1 MDLKVSLDSL
11 DKKIIGALEEHGA
24 KVSTREL
31 SELLN
36 NSDPELEVSDRTIR
50 YRLSKLREKGIVCK
64 ARVRTHE
71 RKLGLA
77 EYVLVVTSPTAN
89 ESTLKKIIEEVPMF
103 YYYAQTYGKY
113 EGYLIYLVYP
123 LGSPNLVQDVASEMK
138 KRGLVEDYILFD
150 VVDYVSKEVDLSKIE
165 TWNWEKWSKSLPK
178 IMAKSKE
185 MKLDLDESQELV
197 SFDSDDTLILGH
209 LVEDPDITLREL
221 GKILGLSQPQVH
233 SRVKRLEESG
243 IIKGY
248 KLHMNPF
255 ESKMTIACFFK
266 SKDAG
271 KILLWFDKLPFP
283 HQITMEDKTSYLV
296 QISLP
301 SHDTNE
307 LLKSLRF
314 LRQYTDEMFV
324 QFLLDASGKG
334 YRHLMN
340 LFHEEDE
347 RWSLP
352 YDEFNEL
359 IDKITK
365 EES

>member
-1 MDLKVSLDSL
+1 MALKVDLTPL
-11 DKKIIGALEEHGA
+11 DKKIILALEEHGA
-24 KVSTREL
+24 KTSTREL
-31 SELLN
+31 SEILN
-36 NSDPELEVSDRTIR
+36 KPDRTIR
-50 YRLSKLREKGIVCK
+50 YRLAKLKEQEIICKSK
-64 ARVRTHE
+64 VRTHE

-77 EYVLVVTSPTAN
+77 EYVLVVTSSSTH
-89 ESTLKKIIEEVPMF
+89 ESTLKKLIEEVPMF

-113 EGYLIYLVYP
+113 EGYLIYMVYP
-123 LGSPNLVQDVASEMK
+123 LGNRKVVFDLASEMK
-138 KRGLVEDYILFD
+138 KRGLIEDYCLFD
-150 VVDYVSKEVDLSKIE
+150 VVDYQSTEAKLAELD
-165 TWNWEKWSKSLPK
+165 TWNWDKWSKMLPK

-185 MKLDLDESQELV
+185 IKLDLEEITEPV

-209 LVEDPDITLREL
+209 MVENPDITLREL
-221 GKILGLSQPQVH
+221 GEILDLSQPQVH

-248 KLHMNPF
+248 KLHINPF
-255 ESKMTIACFFK
+255 DSKMTIACFFK

-271 KILLWFDKLPFP
+271 KILLWFDKLPFSK
-283 HQITMEDKTSYLV
+283 QITMEDTTSYLV

-307 LLKSLRF
+307 LLKNLRI

-324 QFLLDASGKG
+324 QFVLDASMKG

-340 LFHEEDE
+340 LFQDE
-347 RWSLP
+347 THGWKLP
-352 YDEFNEL
+352 YNEFTETVDRL
-359 IDKITK
+359 TK

>member
-1 MDLKVSLDSL
+1 MSLKVTLDSL
-11 DKKIIGALEEHGA
+11 DMTIIRAIEEHGA

-36 NSDPELEVSDRTIR
+36 AKNPELNVSDRTIR
-50 YRLSKLREKGIVCK
+50 YRIAKLKEKGIVLK
-64 ARVRTHE
+64 AKVRTHE

-77 EYVLVVTSPTAN
+77 ESVLVVTSLPAT
-89 ESTLKKIIEEVPMF
+89 ESILKKVIDETSMF
-103 YYYAQTYGKY
+103 YYQGQTYGKY

-123 LGSPNLVQDVASEMK
+123 LGSPHLVQNMASELK
-138 KRGLVEDYILFD
+138 KRGLVEDYFLFD
-150 VVDYVSKEVDLSKIE
+150 VVDYQGKEVCLEKLE
-165 TWNWEKWSKSLPK
+165 TWKWDKWAKMLPK

-185 MKLDLDESQELV
+185 LKLDLEESQETV
-197 SFDSDDTLILGH
+197 SFDCNDTMILGH
-209 LVEDPDITLREL
+209 MVENPDITLREL

-248 KLHMNPF
+248 RLHMKPYD
-255 ESKMTIACFFK
+255 STMRIACFFK

-271 KILLWFDKLPFP
+271 KILLWFDKLPFY
-283 HQITMEDKTSYLV
+283 HQVTLENKTSYLV
-296 QISLP
+296 EIILP

-307 LLKSLRF
+307 LLKNLRN

-324 QFLLDASGKG
+324 QFVLDISGKG

-340 LFHEEDE
+340 LFYEKTGT
-347 RWSLP
+347 WKLP
-352 YDEFNEL
+352 YDEFSDL
-359 IDKITK
+359 VDRIVK
-365 EES
+365 EEK